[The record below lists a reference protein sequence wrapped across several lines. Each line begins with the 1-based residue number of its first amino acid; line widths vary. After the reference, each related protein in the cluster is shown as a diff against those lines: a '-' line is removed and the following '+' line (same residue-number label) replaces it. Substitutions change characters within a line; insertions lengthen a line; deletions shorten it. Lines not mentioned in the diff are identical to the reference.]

1 MYTSKIHNKVFVKA
15 CYCDLTII
23 CVNTKNRIWKLSK
36 SQLHSNCWTIP
47 FSGPRAIQQSIFNNY
62 LCAQGD
68 KYRFSKRF
76 MIHCIYS
83 ARINDAYS
91 ARPRTLHA
99 TLTEVHHGH
108 GWTLPDFNLVE
119 FKFESD
125 EFGQH
130 RRESRQNDD
139 LSYVVKERVGSQTR
153 DLER

>member
-1 MYTSKIHNKVFVKA
+1 
-15 CYCDLTII
+15 
-23 CVNTKNRIWKLSK
+23 
-36 SQLHSNCWTIP
+36 
-47 FSGPRAIQQSIFNNY
+47 
-62 LCAQGD
+62 
-68 KYRFSKRF
+68 

-83 ARINDAYS
+83 ARINDVYS

-99 TLTEVHHGH
+99 TLIEVHHGH